1 MSPLARMSGVPE
13 VSASG
18 DGDGVQEADA
28 GLMLPVVLRFAPGEG
43 IHAGLVISQV
53 GNIPVLLRAT
63 GKGGRGGTPLES
75 SPR

>member
-28 GLMLPVVLRFAPGEG
+28 GLMLPVVLTG
-43 IHAGLVISQV
+43 IE
-53 GNIPVLLRAT
+53 T
-63 GKGGRGGTPLES
+63 GAR
-75 SPR
+75 